1 MEYQITVLD
10 IPLNTVNY
18 VKIYKCHH
26 LEGSSLAMFLKKQD
40 TGVPSCLSI

>member
-18 VKIYKCHH
+18 VKIYKCNH
-26 LEGSSLAMFLKKQD
+26 LEGSSLATFLKKQD
-40 TGVPSCLSI
+40 SALPSCLSI